1 MTNKN
6 ELEQNFLDIS
16 ADGADIAIDLLTD
29 SELLK
34 DIPVAGLIYKL
45 GKTLSSIPDVMFLH
59 KVGRFLK
66 TVNEKTTENERITFA
81 EELKKDKD
89 KRDRLYSAIFLKI
102 DKFDDVTKS
111 DLFAKIFACFVTNKV
126 RQTEFIALSSAL
138 NLATLE
144 EMKAFSKSYWKARN
158 YVAMDSY
165 KSHGKDYGSLLS
177 THFVSIILDESRRLS
192 KTETPYSV
200 DFIVTELGCLYA
212 YISEDFEDYFSFIKD
227 AEKSRLLPPYMY
239 AGTSREYGF
248 ESPSR
253 NEEFRVKVQQKFPS
267 TR

>member
-1 MTNKN
+1 
-6 ELEQNFLDIS
+6 
-16 ADGADIAIDLLTD
+16 
-29 SELLK
+29 
-34 DIPVAGLIYKL
+34 
-45 GKTLSSIPDVMFLH
+45 LSSIPDVMFLH

-66 TVNEKTTENERITFA
+66 TVNEKTTENERIAFA

-144 EMKAFSKSYWKARN
+144 EMKAFSESYWKARN